1 MLGVYW
7 EGKEENDQN
16 IGCGSH
22 LWNLQDQV
30 LKSVLEASK
39 PTYGALLF
47 FFLNP
52 NKDKT
57 VSILQLQSDL

>member
-7 EGKEENDQN
+7 KGKEENDQN
-16 IGCGSH
+16 IGCSSR
-22 LWNLQDQV
+22 LWNLQEQV

-39 PTYGALLF
+39 PTHGALF
-47 FFLNP
+47 FFFFFFNH

-57 VSILQLQSDL
+57 VSIL